1 MATGAA
7 SARVD
12 AAARRYRGAIMRYL
26 LRPPL
31 SLTLKYAAFMMDL
44 AQQTDHMQ
52 EVLARAAERA
62 SERSKDS
69 QKGEPS
75 GEFRIDR
82 SGEVSLEVVYAA
94 TVNLSPGARLAT
106 LLRVYQREERSRMQ
120 HALSDLR
127 RLGYA
132 QEAVDYYLR
141 FLQLEPKP
149 DPTIK
154 VDLDTFIEHIIRFVD
169 WLGPH
174 THLVAVCQPTVPTLA
189 AVAVMAEDQH
199 PHQPRSMT
207 LMAGPIDCRINPTE
221 VNNLATAKPME
232 WFESKL
238 IGVVP
243 LRYKGGM
250 RRVYPGF
257 LQISAF
263 MSMNLDRHKESFRKM
278 YGHYVEGDTVK
289 AHGIKEFYDE
299 YLAMMDLPAEF
310 YLQTVRKVFQEY
322 QLPRGVL
329 EYRGRLVKPEAIR
342 RTALFTVEGE
352 RDDVCSIGQTLAAH
366 DLCSKLAPY
375 RKQHHLQASV
385 GHYGVFNGKR
395 WEHQIYPRIRD
406 FIHAFDE

>member
-1 MATGAA
+1 MCSEAGITMAPAKTCGTLNLDMQTGHMPTRTLSEEEMVTEL

-154 VDLDTFIEHIIRFVD
+154 VDLDTFIATYQAEQEPKGIQSDRAEPEPPPIKWPTPVSVLR
-169 WLGPH
+169 LK
-174 THLVAVCQPTVPTLA
+174 TQP
-189 AVAVMAEDQH
+189 
-199 PHQPRSMT
+199 
-207 LMAGPIDCRINPTE
+207 C
-221 VNNLATAKPME
+221 
-232 WFESKL
+232 
-238 IGVVP
+238 
-243 LRYKGGM
+243 
-250 RRVYPGF
+250 
-257 LQISAF
+257 
-263 MSMNLDRHKESFRKM
+263 
-278 YGHYVEGDTVK
+278 
-289 AHGIKEFYDE
+289 
-299 YLAMMDLPAEF
+299 LP
-310 YLQTVRKVFQEY
+310 V
-322 QLPRGVL
+322 
-329 EYRGRLVKPEAIR
+329 
-342 RTALFTVEGE
+342 
-352 RDDVCSIGQTLAAH
+352 
-366 DLCSKLAPY
+366 
-375 RKQHHLQASV
+375 
-385 GHYGVFNGKR
+385 
-395 WEHQIYPRIRD
+395 
-406 FIHAFDE
+406 

>member
-1 MATGAA
+1 MCSEAGITMAPAKTCGTLNLDMQTGHMPTRTLSEEEMVTEL

-132 QEAVDYYLR
+132 QDSFAGRQLSAGDTALRAYGTALSYEKPVAMLGMLLAFLGVAAENSPMVLRLLTVGSVPKEATRWLSLRAAQDPERARELVGILAREVRDPAQQAAVLEAV
-141 FLQLEPKP
+141 
-149 DPTIK
+149 
-154 VDLDTFIEHIIRFVD
+154 
-169 WLGPH
+169 
-174 THLVAVCQPTVPTLA
+174 
-189 AVAVMAEDQH
+189 
-199 PHQPRSMT
+199 
-207 LMAGPIDCRINPTE
+207 E
-221 VNNLATAKPME
+221 VSGEL
-232 WFESKL
+232 
-238 IGVVP
+238 
-243 LRYKGGM
+243 
-250 RRVYPGF
+250 
-257 LQISAF
+257 
-263 MSMNLDRHKESFRKM
+263 
-278 YGHYVEGDTVK
+278 
-289 AHGIKEFYDE
+289 
-299 YLAMMDLPAEF
+299 LAM
-310 YLQTVRKVFQEY
+310 
-322 QLPRGVL
+322 G
-329 EYRGRLVKPEAIR
+329 
-342 RTALFTVEGE
+342 
-352 RDDVCSIGQTLAAH
+352 AA
-366 DLCSKLAPY
+366 ARP
-375 RKQHHLQASV
+375 
-385 GHYGVFNGKR
+385 G
-395 WEHQIYPRIRD
+395 I
-406 FIHAFDE
+406 